1 MNVQKTFILRRVPTG
16 ITKCTLPFP
25 FFSPGKLDS
34 INIRNSYKF
43 QAICKS
49 WNGESEKGMRGMMGT
64 QEIRVGTRGIRVG
77 IRRTGV
83 GMLGLRGM

>member
-1 MNVQKTFILRRVPTG
+1 
-16 ITKCTLPFP
+16 
-25 FFSPGKLDS
+25 
-34 INIRNSYKF
+34 
-43 QAICKS
+43 
-49 WNGESEKGMRGMMGT
+49 MRGMMGT